1 MSTDTVTPPSL
12 HKLAVVMART
22 GLSRSAVYRV
32 INEGKLKTVKI
43 GRSVRISEQEL
54 NRFINDL
61 EQ

>member
-1 MSTDTVTPPSL
+1 MSTDTVTVASL

-43 GRSVRISEQEL
+43 GRSVRVSEQEL
-54 NRFINDL
+54 NRFINAL

>member
-1 MSTDTVTPPSL
+1 MSTDTVTIASL

-43 GRSVRISEQEL
+43 GRSVRVSEQEL
-54 NRFINDL
+54 NRFINAL
-61 EQ
+61 AE

>member
-32 INEGKLKTVKI
+32 INEGKLKTIKI
-43 GRSVRISEQEL
+43 GRSVRISEQKL
-54 NRFINDL
+54 NRFINAL

>member
-32 INEGKLKTVKI
+32 INEGKIKTVKI
-43 GRSVRISEQEL
+43 GRSVRVSEQEL

>member
-1 MSTDTVTPPSL
+1 
-12 HKLAVVMART
+12 MART

-32 INEGKLKTVKI
+32 INEGKIKTVKI

-54 NRFINDL
+54 NRFINSL

>member
-1 MSTDTVTPPSL
+1 MSTDTVTVASL

-32 INEGKLKTVKI
+32 INEGKLKTIKI

-54 NRFINDL
+54 NRFINAL

>member
-54 NRFINDL
+54 NRFINAL
-61 EQ
+61 AE

>member
-1 MSTDTVTPPSL
+1 MSTVTPPSL

-22 GLSRSAVYRV
+22 GLSRYAVYRV

>member
-1 MSTDTVTPPSL
+1 MSADTVTPPSL

>member
-32 INEGKLKTVKI
+32 INEGKLKTIKL

-54 NRFINDL
+54 SRFINSL

>member
-12 HKLAVVMART
+12 HKLAVVMAIT

-32 INEGKLKTVKI
+32 INEGKLKTIKI

-54 NRFINDL
+54 NRFINTL
-61 EQ
+61 EH

>member
-1 MSTDTVTPPSL
+1 
-12 HKLAVVMART
+12 MART

-32 INEGKLKTVKI
+32 INEGKLKTIKI

-54 NRFINDL
+54 NRFINAL

>member
-1 MSTDTVTPPSL
+1 MSTDTVTLASL

-43 GRSVRISEQEL
+43 GRSVRVSEQEL
-54 NRFINDL
+54 NRFINAL
-61 EQ
+61 AE

>member
-32 INEGKLKTVKI
+32 INDGKLKTVKI